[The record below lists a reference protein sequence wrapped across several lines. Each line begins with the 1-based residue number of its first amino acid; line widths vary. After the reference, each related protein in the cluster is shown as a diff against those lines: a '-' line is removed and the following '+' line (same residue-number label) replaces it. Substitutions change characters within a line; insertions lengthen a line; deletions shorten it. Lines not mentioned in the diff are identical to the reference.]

1 MHPRLDLHV
10 DLQIEVEAQLQG
22 FLLLTTTLGLLDLPG
37 LRRLLSEGL
46 LLGLLLE
53 LLLARVERGLRLRL
67 ALAAFIAAAGGR
79 WLSLGLWLH
88 LGFGRRGT
96 AGGRRVRGR
105 VWDGVV
111 GHC

>member
-1 MHPRLDLHV
+1 
-10 DLQIEVEAQLQG
+10 
-22 FLLLTTTLGLLDLPG
+22 
-37 LRRLLSEGL
+37 
-46 LLGLLLE
+46 
-53 LLLARVERGLRLRL
+53 LRLRL

>member
-1 MHPRLDLHV
+1 MHPCLDLHV
-10 DLQIEVEAQLQG
+10 DLQIEVEAQLQR
-22 FLLLTTTLGLLDLPG
+22 FLLLSTTLLLDLPG
-37 LRRLLSEGL
+37 LRRL